1 MLYGNLRNCS
11 FTQSTCNCNAAVG
24 FFGALLLRSFY
35 PSFFIT
41 DWQYYLFGLVLF
53 MIPGLLSTYKQ
64 MKSGDSLEM
73 IELTNRPFRGL

>member
-1 MLYGNLRNCS
+1 MLYGNLKNCS
-11 FTQSTCNCNAAVG
+11 FMQSTCNCNAAVG

-64 MKSGDSLEM
+64 MKSGYSLEM

>member
-1 MLYGNLRNCS
+1 
-11 FTQSTCNCNAAVG
+11 
-24 FFGALLLRSFY
+24 LLRSFY

-64 MKSGDSLEM
+64 MKSGYSLEM